1 MCLKKCDKMFMYTDN
16 VKKQYFYNKNK
27 TLITYKGVMY
37 KMTTFEKEYQSK
49 LVSAE
54 KAAELVKSGDFVDY
68 GWCAAT
74 VDAFDK
80 ALAKRM
86 PELKDI
92 KLRGGILLREPEVF
106 KIDKPEE
113 HFTWN
118 SWHMTGIERKA
129 AAKGFAFYAPIRYS
143 ELPRYYRDGGAK
155 VDIAV
160 MQVAPMDEK
169 GFFNFGVS
177 PSHMMAVCEMAKT
190 VIVEVNEKMPVCL
203 GGMENCIHISQ
214 VDMIIEG
221 ENPDIAVLPGPTPS
235 EVDMK
240 VAELIVEELSD
251 GCCVQLGIGAMPTAV
266 GSLIAKSNLKD
277 LSVHSE
283 MYVDAFVEMAKA
295 GKVTGAKKN
304 IDRFRQTFTFA
315 AGGAEMYEYLNNN
328 PEIMA
333 APVDYVNDVRVV
345 SSLDKFVSINNAVD
359 IDLYGQVNAESA
371 GIKPI
376 SGAGGQLDFVLG
388 AYLSKGGKTF
398 ICLSSTYKTKDGQL
412 KSRIR
417 PTLENGSIVTDTRSN
432 VQYVVTEYG
441 KVNLK
446 GKSGW
451 ERAEALISIAHP
463 DFREE
468 LKEAA
473 KRMGLWRK

>member
-1 MCLKKCDKMFMYTDN
+1 MAVF
-16 VKKQYFYNKNK
+16 Q
-27 TLITYKGVMY
+27 
-37 KMTTFEKEYQSK
+37 
-49 LVSAE
+49 
-54 KAAELVKSGDFVDY
+54 
-68 GWCAAT
+68 AT
-74 VDAFDK
+74 
-80 ALAKRM
+80 
-86 PELKDI
+86 
-92 KLRGGILLREPEVF
+92 
-106 KIDKPEE
+106 
-113 HFTWN
+113 
-118 SWHMTGIERKA
+118 
-129 AAKGFAFYAPIRYS
+129 
-143 ELPRYYRDGGAK
+143 
-155 VDIAV
+155 
-160 MQVAPMDEK
+160 PMDEH
-169 GFFNFGVS
+169 GFFNFSVS
-177 PSHMMAVCEMAKT
+177 PSHMTAVCEMAKT
-190 VIVEVNEKMPVCL
+190 VIVEVNKNMPVCQ
-203 GGMENCIHISQ
+203 GGQEHCIHISK
-214 VDMIIEG
+214 VDMVIEG
-221 ENPDIAVLPGPTPS
+221 NNPPLGILPAPTPS

-251 GCCVQLGIGAMPTAV
+251 GCCIQLGIGAMPTAV
-266 GSLIAKSNLKD
+266 GSLIAKSDLKD

-283 MYVDAFVEMAKA
+283 MYVDSFVEMAKA

-333 APVDYVNDVRVV
+333 APVDYVNDVRVI
-345 SSLDKFVSINNAVD
+345 SSIDKFISINNAVD
-359 IDLYGQVNAESA
+359 IDLFGQVNAESA
-371 GIKPI
+371 GPKHI

-417 PTLENGSIVTDTRSN
+417 PMLETGSIVTDTRAN

-463 DFREE
+463 QFREE
-468 LKEAA
+468 LIEEA
-473 KRMGLWRK
+473 KKLGIWKK

>member
-1 MCLKKCDKMFMYTDN
+1 
-16 VKKQYFYNKNK
+16 
-27 TLITYKGVMY
+27 
-37 KMTTFEKEYQSK
+37 MTNLEKEYQSK
-49 LVSAE
+49 LVTAE
-54 KAAELVKSGDFVDY
+54 KAASIVKSGDFVDY
-68 GWCAAT
+68 GWCACTT
-74 VDAFDK
+74 VAFDK
-80 ALAKRM
+80 ELAKRM
-86 PELKDI
+86 PELTDI
-92 KLRGGILLREPEVF
+92 KVRGGILLWEPEIF
-106 KIDKPEE
+106 KIDSPEK

-118 SWHMTGIERKA
+118 SWHATGIERKVIN
-129 AAKGFAFYAPIRYS
+129 KGFGFYGPIRYS

-155 VDIAV
+155 VDVAV
-160 MQVAPMDEK
+160 FQVPPMDEF
-169 GFFNFGVS
+169 GYFNFSLS

-190 VIVEVNEKMPVCL
+190 VIVEVNKNMPVCY
-203 GGMENCIHISQ
+203 GGYEHNIHISK

-221 ENPDIAVLPGPTPS
+221 DNPEVAVLPAPTPS

-240 VAELIVEELSD
+240 VAKLIVEELSD
-251 GCCVQLGIGAMPTAV
+251 GCCIQLGIGAMPTAV
-266 GSLIAKSNLKD
+266 GSLIAKSDLKD

-295 GKVTGAKKN
+295 GKVTGAAKN
-304 IDRFRQTFTFA
+304 RDRFRQVFTFA
-315 AGGAEMYEYLNNN
+315 AGGKEMYEYLNKN

-345 SSLDKFVSINNAVD
+345 SSIDKFVSINNAVD
-359 IDLYGQVNAESA
+359 IDLFGQVNAESA
-371 GIKPI
+371 GCKHI

-417 PTLENGSIVTDTRSN
+417 PVLESGSIVTDTRAN

-446 GKSGW
+446 GKTGW

-468 LKEAA
+468 LTEAA
-473 KRMGLWRK
+473 KKMGLWRK

>member
-1 MCLKKCDKMFMYTDN
+1 
-16 VKKQYFYNKNK
+16 
-27 TLITYKGVMY
+27 
-37 KMTTFEKEYQSK
+37 
-49 LVSAE
+49 
-54 KAAELVKSGDFVDY
+54 
-68 GWCAAT
+68 
-74 VDAFDK
+74 
-80 ALAKRM
+80 
-86 PELKDI
+86 
-92 KLRGGILLREPEVF
+92 
-106 KIDKPEE
+106 
-113 HFTWN
+113 
-118 SWHMTGIERKA
+118 
-129 AAKGFAFYAPIRYS
+129 
-143 ELPRYYRDGGAK
+143 
-155 VDIAV
+155 
-160 MQVAPMDEK
+160 MDEK

-473 KRMGLWRK
+473 KKMGLWRK